1 MKNSSF
7 DFKALGEALRAD
19 MQAFLDSYA
28 TKYPGDGPMLAFCLY
43 FDSSMDAT
51 GMLLP
56 ERAENEAVGAAV
68 DDVASWF
75 RYGDHIQTRL
85 SEPTT
90 ELFETYQELLDE
102 SEEEE
107 AKITKQFKQLI
118 REVMHQLSFDKVNKT
133 DDFIFFAQGM
143 DENYKHWKETIPLP
157 LLKKHFGI

>member
-1 MKNSSF
+1 MKKSSF

-19 MQAFLDSYA
+19 TQDFLDSYA
-28 TKYPGDGPMLAFCLY
+28 TKYPGDGPALAFCLY
-43 FDSSMDAT
+43 FDCSMDAT

-56 ERAENEAVGAAV
+56 KRAASKVVGAAI

-75 RYGDHIQTRL
+75 RYGNHVQGLL

-90 ELFETYQELLDE
+90 AMFETYQELLDE

-107 AKITKQFKQLI
+107 SKIIKQFKQLI
-118 REVMHQLSFDKVNKT
+118 HEVMRQLSFDKVNKT
-133 DDFIFFAQGM
+133 NDFIFFAQGM
-143 DENYKHWKETIPLP
+143 DEEYKQWKETIPPP

>member
-1 MKNSSF
+1 MKKSSF
-7 DFKALGEALRAD
+7 DFEALGEALRAD
-19 MQAFLDSYA
+19 TQEFLDSYA
-28 TKYPGDGPMLAFCLY
+28 TKYPGDGLALAFCLY

-56 ERAENEAVGAAV
+56 ERAANKTVGAAI

-75 RYGDHIQTRL
+75 RYGDHVQGLL

-90 ELFETYQELLDE
+90 AMFETYQELLDE

-107 AKITKQFKQLI
+107 AKIIKQFKQLI
-118 REVMHQLSFDKVNKT
+118 HEVMHQLAFDKVNKT
-133 DDFIFFAQGM
+133 NDFIFFAQGM
-143 DENYKHWKETIPLP
+143 DEEYKQWKETIPPP